1 MGPRLGG
8 CAALLS
14 VLCRSPPPRRW
25 RRPRAPANTRPGR
38 RHATGRDAPRRR
50 CTLLTGARAIPA
62 SNRQQLVS
70 RDSAPCGGAR
80 VCAGAARALHC
91 HHISREKKTD
101 IHTRYSCPHPACKL
115 PRTKRGLR
123 VSACSQ
129 VTAVQPYRSITFA
142 GAAHSS
148 ITSEERPPSPTGVT
162 LCLFSE
168 WKSSASPT
176 CGQGQGQVG
185 GLRGACW
192 ARQGS
197 LGS

>member
-1 MGPRLGG
+1 MGVPRC
-8 CAALLS
+8 CAGVAR
-14 VLCRSPPPRRW
+14 VLPPPG
-25 RRPRAPANTRPGR
+25 RPRRTRPRTGTPMADR
-38 RHATGRDAPRRR
+38 PPSPMPLPVPLGHALYPRR
-50 CTLLTGARAIPA
+50 TGNSSSRGTRRLAARA
-62 SNRQQLVS
+62 
-70 RDSAPCGGAR
+70 
-80 VCAGAARALHC
+80 CAGAARCAA
-91 HHISREKKTD
+91 HISRGTKEKTTF
-101 IHTRYSCPHPACKL
+101 TRYSCPHPACKL

-148 ITSEERPPSPTGVT
+148 TTSEERPPSPTGVT

>member
-1 MGPRLGG
+1 MQSIEFHYSVGPRLGG
-8 CAALLS
+8 CAALLW
-14 VLCRSPPPRRW
+14 CCAGTPPPPRRT
-25 RRPRAPANTRPGR
+25 RPRSPDLADRPVADALAHGLPYTRVEQATARLAGLGALR
-38 RHATGRDAPRRR
+38 R
-50 CTLLTGARAIPA
+50 
-62 SNRQQLVS
+62 V
-70 RDSAPCGGAR
+70 CGG
-80 VCAGAARALHC
+80 CALL
-91 HHISREKKTD
+91 HISRDKIKKTTF
-101 IHTRYSCPHPACKL
+101 TRYSCPHPACKL